1 MFPYFSDGQVS
12 LEQDDISILSFTYP
26 SASNIYKHVI
36 EGSITSG
43 DFFPDKITGAHVIAW
58 DRIGNPNVSIST
70 ISGITA
76 TGVNLDGN
84 YRIEG
89 LPPGNYTVY
98 IEPFPIQTGDTQV
111 DLENNFGFLD
121 QVSLGTKATYLLKA
135 RDFNPEFYNGTAES
149 QYEIDSGIAN
159 ASTVLISDTTGNRIK
174 QIDMITNLSNQNLD
188 LGNSVLTIDDDIL
201 YANGNTKTIVR
212 FQPKDFFGN
221 QINSDLSSRI
231 QFEISEEALI
241 LYRLKPQLRLHLLMM
256 AHSHI
261 FQKFSVQTLQ
271 VTPH

>member
-1 MFPYFSDGQVS
+1 MLQ
-12 LEQDDISILSFTYP
+12 Q
-26 SASNIYKHVI
+26 
-36 EGSITSG
+36 
-43 DFFPDKITGAHVIAW
+43 
-58 DRIGNPNVSIST
+58 
-70 ISGITA
+70 
-76 TGVNLDGN
+76 
-84 YRIEG
+84 
-89 LPPGNYTVY
+89 
-98 IEPFPIQTGDTQV
+98 
-111 DLENNFGFLD
+111 
-121 QVSLGTKATYLLKA
+121 
-135 RDFNPEFYNGTAES
+135 
-149 QYEIDSGIAN
+149 
-159 ASTVLISDTTGNRIK
+159 VLISDTTGNRIK

-271 VTPH
+271 VIPH